1 MNLKVGGLIAAA
13 VMGVV
18 TEIGSQFVSQKW
30 DEIAEVKGLPKTL
43 SFGKGKDNEEEEDE
57 TETE

>member
-30 DEIAEVKGLPKTL
+30 DEIAEQKGLPKTL
-43 SFGKGKDNEEEEDE
+43 SFGRAKDDDEEETDE
-57 TETE
+57 TE

>member
-18 TEIGSQFVSQKW
+18 TEIGSQIVSQKW
-30 DEIAEVKGLPKTL
+30 DEFAEKKNLPKTIP
-43 SFGKGKDNEEEEDE
+43 FGKSKDNDNEEEDE
-57 TETE
+57 TE

>member
-30 DEIAEVKGLPKTL
+30 DEIAEQKGLPKTL
-43 SFGKGKDNEEEEDE
+43 SFGKGKNNDNEEEDE
-57 TETE
+57 TE

>member
-30 DEIAEVKGLPKTL
+30 DEIADQKGLPKTL
-43 SFGKGKDNEEEEDE
+43 SFGRTKEEDE
-57 TETE
+57 ETDETE

>member
-30 DEIAEVKGLPKTL
+30 DEIADQKGLPKTL
-43 SFGKGKDNEEEEDE
+43 SFGRAKDDDEETDE
-57 TETE
+57 TE